1 MAWWI
6 WVLIAL
12 ALLAAEFAS
21 TTMHIAF
28 FAIGALVVAVLDALH
43 LGIPLWGELL
53 IFTTVSLFA
62 LLVFRPLLIRKLKL
76 DRTPVVDTMVGEQ
89 AVAME
94 TIAPA
99 GLGKAEM
106 RGTTWNA
113 RNSGDVP
120 LTPGMRLVV
129 ERIEGL
135 VLFVRPQ

>member
-28 FAIGALVVAVLDALH
+28 FAIGALVVAVLDAMH

-53 IFTTVSLFA
+53 IFTMVSLFA

-113 RNSGDVP
+113 RNSADVP
-120 LTPGMRLVV
+120 ITPGMRLVV